1 MKSRTL
7 ITSSALIV
15 MLTAGSALAQT
26 SAGGQAGVGASVGV
40 GANAGAGG
48 LVGST
53 LGAARS
59 TAGNVGSAVG
69 STAAGVTSKV
79 GAQANGMARS
89 AEATSADFSAATISK
104 ARLAT
109 RQISVLEAR
118 EHREIR
124 TAKTA
129 SRRRAIETRARAER
143 ARLIKSHGLSVSE
156 YDRIVSEAR
165 SNPSLASRIGL
176 SVSAGAGAQMK

>member
-1 MKSRTL
+1 MKSHTL
-7 ITSSALIV
+7 ITSSALIM

-26 SAGGQAGVGASVGV
+26 SAGAQAGVGASVGV

-59 TAGNVGSAVG
+59 TAGNVGGAVG
-69 STAAGVTSKV
+69 STAAGVTSRV

-109 RQISVLEAR
+109 RQIAALESR
-118 EHREIR
+118 EHREMR

-129 SRRRAIETRARAER
+129 SRRHAIEAKARAER
-143 ARLIKSHGLSVSE
+143 TRVIRSHGMSVSE
-156 YDRIVSEAR
+156 YDHIVSEAR
-165 SNPSLASRIGL
+165 SNRGLASRIGL